1 MTPEQKSI
9 LNALRANCEHE
20 AHAHAMLAVGSRV
33 PDYHISK
40 QNQFAAIA
48 HALDAVIKEAELN
61 TQLVTTA
68 HEYLDLVEPPINQ
81 GHLCNRIRILIDR
94 IK

>member
-40 QNQFAAIA
+40 QNQFDAIVQAIDAAI
-48 HALDAVIKEAELN
+48 KESE
-61 TQLVTTA
+61 LVTTA

-81 GHLCNRIRILIDR
+81 GHLCNRLRILIDR